1 MEFTGRSGG
10 VTSVTAGDASI
21 TVGGTA
27 AAPTIAVSQSFAFAW
42 TAAQSWTVDDANRA
56 TNTDILTITHTTTS
70 GLFGAANMSVGILMR
85 LEDNAGNTANAGRM
99 GFKWLDPSSISLDS
113 AFFIDLRRA
122 NGALAEQFTVGS
134 GSTTG
139 GMTYS
144 RDGAALAGTGMVLD
158 AAGSVNGDMGIFLRN
173 RSSGNGADGSF
184 TAANDQDDQIHA
196 LVYSSGVAGSQ
207 FGVTAARQSS
217 VYTTGSSPLTVG
229 TIGAFVLTLGTSNTG
244 RWQVSASGGD
254 FVPFL
259 NDTYDIGSSALRVMD
274 VWTGGR
280 VHFAKGADVAS
291 ANDMTLGGGGISFDI
306 TGATQINTIATT
318 NYQAGDIVILQFDG
332 APTVKNLTAGTGAQ
346 IELAASADF
355 TASAGD
361 ELGLK
366 YNGTYW
372 REIFRT
378 VI

>member
-1 MEFTGRSGG
+1 MEFTGGGGG

-85 LEDNAGNTANAGRM
+85 LEDGAGNTDDAGRV
-99 GFKWLDPSSISLDS
+99 GFRWTTPTSTLEDS
-113 AFFIDLRRA
+113 QFFVQLRR
-122 NGALAEQFTVGS
+122 G
-134 GSTTG
+134 
-139 GMTYS
+139 
-144 RDGAALAGTGMVLD
+144 GAALADHFTVSPSQISAALSGGTISGNAGIADLATNGPNGLFYVKANLASTFGGFVALNDDVGNGSFGLFACGGSTMAGNRLGIAAASTVFLEALSPLSALVIGTGS
-158 AAGSVNGDMGIFLRN
+158 A
-173 RSSGNGADGSF
+173 
-184 TAANDQDDQIHA
+184 TA
-196 LVYSSGVAGSQ
+196 V
-207 FGVTAARQSS
+207 
-217 VYTTGSSPLTVG
+217 
-229 TIGAFVLTLGTSNTG
+229 TIGTNDTA
-244 RWQVSASGGD
+244 RWQVGASTGD

-259 NDTYDIGSSALRVMD
+259 TDTYDIGTSSLRVMD

-280 VHFAKGADVAS
+280 VHFSKGADVAS

-318 NYQAGDIVILQFDG
+318 SYQAGDIVILQFDG

-346 IELAASADF
+346 IELGGSVDF
-355 TASAGD
+355 VASAGD